1 MVSSAQKLKV
11 EAERLDVMEKAA
23 GVIAELLFDGNILQQ
38 IKEYRKLL
46 LLVCFCVRVHGGGW
60 GGEVYLL
67 LVCSTDEH
75 YE

>member
-23 GVIAELLFDGNILQQ
+23 GVIAELLFDENILKQ

-46 LLVCFCVRVHGGGW
+46 LLVCVCVWGWEVGGC
-60 GGEVYLL
+60 LFN
-67 LVCSTDEH
+67 
-75 YE
+75 